1 MGTIH
6 LICEADT
13 DANIVRA
20 ILKAKGFRVRVERI
34 PMRSKQ
40 DGLSWLVKDV
50 DLLIQT
56 AIKKRQPGD
65 CIAVLHDVDE
75 HTEPDRR
82 RYEEIETICKKYQN
96 NVVRVVAR
104 DEIEAWL
111 FADEGICKWLGIKP
125 DGPDT
130 LPRPSERLN
139 TLVKRK
145 TGHDHTGVMRAKVLD
160 HLNGTGDKHS
170 PSLKDALEH
179 LENAPCVR
187 EASDLK
193 FSG

>member
-6 LICEADT
+6 LICEADS

-50 DLLIQT
+50 EILIKT

-75 HTEPDRR
+75 HQEPDRR
-82 RYEEIETICKKYQN
+82 RYKEIETTCQKYRN
-96 NVVRVVAR
+96 DVVRVIAR

-111 FADEGICKWLGIKP
+111 FADEGICQWLEIKP
-125 DGPDT
+125 DKPDGI
-130 LPRPSERLN
+130 PRPSERLN
-139 TLVKRK
+139 SLVKSK
-145 TGHDHTGVMRAKVLD
+145 TGHDHTGSIRAKVLSYLD
-160 HLNGTGDKHS
+160 GTGDKHS
-170 PSLKDALEH
+170 ESLREALEH
-179 LENAPCVR
+179 LKNAPCVR
-187 EASDLK
+187 
-193 FSG
+193 